1 MNSEPRGVRDSVFNG
16 RICPSFSA
24 AKGWMGTRFPFT
36 NGLLIP
42 TRETPS
48 DSGPAGARVEIFSSQ
63 KPMFTPPPVLVR
75 RRPQLHRVNRLRP
88 LDHHTPSLP
97 DARPRS
103 DRFRRGGRES
113 KFLQRRSHAPAARHA
128 VLKICVVPPRKPLF
142 SGDRFRKWPLSSALS
157 HHGLSNLLRVCV
169 AERVSSSSPLSC
181 LPRLFS
187 SPRRAS
193 WPLRASWP
201 RRPSSWPLRL
211 PSF

>member
-1 MNSEPRGVRDSVFNG
+1 MAG
-16 RICPSFSA
+16 ISA
-24 AKGWMGTRFPFT
+24 SRMSAGTCC
-36 NGLLIP
+36 
-42 TRETPS
+42 
-48 DSGPAGARVEIFSSQ
+48 ARSSRR
-63 KPMFTPPPVLVR
+63 TSRRTR
-75 RRPQLHRVNRLRP
+75 RRIIPCPRAETGTHGWECQP
-88 LDHHTPSLP
+88 LKPF
-97 DARPRS
+97 DAP
-103 DRFRRGGRES
+103 DRFRCGGRES

-142 SGDRFRKWPLSSALS
+142 SGDRFRKWPLSSALY